1 MNKDS
6 TVNLVDLYDQ
16 PSQAEQKPHDDK
28 SEKSA
33 TISAD
38 EGYGT
43 EAEKDQAL

>member
-16 PSQAEQKPHDDK
+16 PSQVEQKPHDDK